1 MLTHL
6 YHAFSLLLF
15 SLYPQTCEDYL
26 EPPLEELLNQLKA
39 IDISTHDWFRDHLI
53 NDLSS
58 LTSAD
63 DLFNF
68 FDRVQS
74 MNKEKLSY

>member
-1 MLTHL
+1 M
-6 YHAFSLLLF
+6 
-15 SLYPQTCEDYL
+15 

-39 IDISTHDWFRDHLI
+39 IDVTVHDWFRDHLTTEL
-53 NDLSS
+53 DT

-68 FDRVQS
+68 FDKVQS
-74 MNKEKLSY
+74 MNK

>member
-1 MLTHL
+1 MP
-6 YHAFSLLLF
+6 
-15 SLYPQTCEDYL
+15 SLYYYYYYLYSQACEDYL

-39 IDISTHDWFRDHLI
+39 IDVSTHDWFRDHLI
-53 NDLSS
+53 SDLSS

-68 FDRVQS
+68 FEKVQS
-74 MNKEKLSY
+74 MNKQELSY